1 MLTRTTTA
9 LLEGLLDPADEET
22 WRAFDERYRPI
33 LVAFALRL
41 GVQAEDAAD
50 AAQEALVRFVGA
62 YRAGRYDRD
71 RGRLRSWIIG
81 ITRNCVRDL
90 QQKRTARHELGLSAA
105 AELPDEATLTRVWE
119 EECEHAILRRG
130 LEELRSETRTGEATI
145 RAFELVALDSMPPAR
160 VAAELGLSLNDVYL
174 AKHRCLKRLRSI
186 LSRLEQ
192 LYEVRP

>member
-9 LLEGLLDPADEET
+9 LLEGLLDPADEAT
-22 WRAFDERYRPI
+22 WREFDERYRPI

-62 YRAGRYDRD
+62 YRSGRYDRD

-90 QQKRTARHELGLSAA
+90 QQKRAARHEFGLSAA
-105 AELPDEATLTRVWE
+105 ADLADDATLVQAWD
-119 EECEHAILRRG
+119 EECEQAILRRG
-130 LEELRSETRTGEATI
+130 LEELRSETRAGAATV
-145 RAFELVALDSMPPAR
+145 RAFELVVLEAMPPAR
-160 VAAELGLSLNDVYL
+160 VAAELGLSLNEVYL

-186 LSRLEQ
+186 LSRLDQ
-192 LYEVRP
+192 MYEVRP